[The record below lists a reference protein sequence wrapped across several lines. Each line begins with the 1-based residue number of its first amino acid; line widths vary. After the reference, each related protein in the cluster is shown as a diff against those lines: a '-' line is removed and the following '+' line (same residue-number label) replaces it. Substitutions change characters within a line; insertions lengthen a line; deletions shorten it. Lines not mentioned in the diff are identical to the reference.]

1 MMRPRARSRWLRI
14 TTDVRWMRFLA
25 ASSKLSNPQ
34 IEMMLESQAFYRH
47 MDTGEERYEMPEEGY
62 EWTLSQLGG
71 RYFYYNSRYDIST
84 WRSPGVKYARLE
96 SWTDAFSTVIC
107 GLGVN
112 QRWTERPEA
121 CAAGASES
129 ECSQEEVS
137 WRLRSSCQSA
147 QVCHREEML
156 TGQARWELPART
168 TPESED
174 YVIGRVL
181 QIKGL
186 RRRRRFNGLLG
197 SLVAVFDGDMF
208 ILRLAWPLLCEV
220 ALSSRN
226 LDSVGDENQV
236 IVDGL
241 ADRQEFNGRRG
252 MVVGRRSESGT
263 LRYMIDLM
271 DEMKILAVR
280 PEHLLP
286 WSGIDE
292 LDLAP
297 GMSGCE
303 QYCRFTDSARMQHV
317 VRVSLPTESV
327 FRPGKQTQRWPLL
340 VYLPDSCGYSFR
352 GKFGTSS
359 PSSGSTHAS
368 MDYVIVSPCCEW
380 SWKELPWDWV
390 VQLVERMAC
399 ASWIDEDR
407 VYLTGYSMGGM
418 GTWEIAAR
426 RPDLFAAVA
435 PVASYHEEG
444 RLWYLSRRL
453 KHLPILSVILET
465 EWKSEWPLI
474 EALLNGGGTK
484 LQVEI
489 CEEASCHEVADH
501 VYCRN
506 DFLYDW
512 LRKWSRKKGFDEC
525 PED

>member
-1 MMRPRARSRWLRI
+1 MMRPRARSRWVRI

-25 ASSKLSNPQ
+25 ASGKLSNPQ

-47 MDTGEERYEMPEEGY
+47 MDTGEERYGMPEEGY

-71 RYFYYNSRYDIST
+71 RYFYYNSRYGFST
-84 WRSPGVKYARLE
+84 WRSPGVKYARSE

-107 GLGVN
+107 GLRVN
-112 QRWTERPEA
+112 QRWTEHLEVSA
-121 CAAGASES
+121 VGASVL
-129 ECSQEEVS
+129 ECSQEEGS
-137 WRLRSSCQSA
+137 LRSRSLCQP
-147 QVCHREEML
+147 EEVL
-156 TGQARWELPART
+156 YYEQLSTGRVRWELPSCT
-168 TPESED
+168 TRESKN
-174 YVIGRVL
+174 YATCRLL

-186 RRRRRFNGLLG
+186 RRWRRFNGMLG
-197 SLVAVFDGDMF
+197 SLVKVCDGDRF
-208 ILRLAWPLLCEV
+208 VLRLAWPLLCEL
-220 ALSSRN
+220 ALSPSN
-226 LDSVGDENQV
+226 LDSVDDENQV

-241 ADRQEFNGRRG
+241 VDRREFNGRRG
-252 MVVGRRSESGT
+252 TVVGRRSESGT
-263 LRYMIDLM
+263 LRYVIDVM
-271 DEMKILAVR
+271 DERRTLAVR

-286 WSGIDE
+286 WSGIDD
-292 LDLAP
+292 LDLEP
-297 GMSGCE
+297 GTSGRE
-303 QYCRFTDSARMQHV
+303 QFCRFTDSARMQHV
-317 VRVSLPTESV
+317 VRVSLPTDSV
-327 FRPGKQTQRWPLL
+327 IQPEKQTRRWPLL

-435 PVASYHEEG
+435 PVASYYEEG

-489 CEEASCHEVADH
+489 CEEASCHDVADH
-501 VYCRN
+501 VYSRN

-512 LRKWSRKKGFDEC
+512 LQKWSRKKGFDEC